1 VDDLTQNLMN
11 FLTDPET
18 LFYARWASVAV
29 VVLIAFIFGIPEY
42 QRVTKA
48 LQTAGK
54 PLGNDRRIT
63 TLRGKW
69 RRIGAYLGV
78 FITVS
83 PAAVRA
89 LFAVVALPLAM
100 LVLITLKSDWFFGQP
115 TVTLAGDPLFG
126 SPEYIREVVL
136 YFGDQLSKAM
146 FLDSMEI
153 RAVNFST
160 SEVNQANW
168 FYVSALIGFRAIVD
182 VYVVGLGSLILQAV
196 WGTLRSI
203 AALLWPF

>member
-1 VDDLTQNLMN
+1 VDTLTQNLMS
-11 FLTDPET
+11 FLTDRET
-18 LFYARWASVAV
+18 LFYARWAGVAV

-42 QRVTKA
+42 QGVTKA
-48 LQTAGK
+48 LQIAGK

-69 RRIGAYLGV
+69 HRIGAYLGV

-115 TVTLAGDPLFG
+115 TVTLAGDPLLG
-126 SPEYIREVVL
+126 SP
-136 YFGDQLSKAM
+136 
-146 FLDSMEI
+146 
-153 RAVNFST
+153 
-160 SEVNQANW
+160 
-168 FYVSALIGFRAIVD
+168 
-182 VYVVGLGSLILQAV
+182 
-196 WGTLRSI
+196 
-203 AALLWPF
+203 

>member
-1 VDDLTQNLMN
+1 MDTLTQNLMS

-29 VVLIAFIFGIPEY
+29 VVLIAFNFGIPEY

-48 LQTAGK
+48 LQNAKQPHLKHGPIKHLSTKLRRVGK
-54 PLGNDRRIT
+54 
-63 TLRGKW
+63 
-69 RRIGAYLGV
+69 YLTIFV
-78 FITVS
+78 TVS

-115 TVTLAGDPLFG
+115 TVTFAGDPLFG

-153 RAVNFST
+153 RGVNFST

-182 VYVVGLGSLILQAV
+182 VYVVGLGSLILQAG